1 MLPHLAPVHTGFTKS
16 RRVRIIAR
24 VACSAV
30 ETFVVRV
37 WLPDR
42 PGVLSQVTGRIGDAR
57 GDVVGIEIL
66 ERGGGMAIDELTV
79 ALPDPSF
86 LDPLVAGLLRVDGVA
101 VEDVR
106 RVPEGRPDGAL
117 AVLSTAAEIVAA
129 DEDDRLRVACASLRR
144 LLDADWAVALLLDGG
159 QQLAADGVAP
169 DSEWLAAF
177 LSGSDH
183 LPSDHVTEHTPGDM
197 VWARVATHGVGVVCG
212 REGRVFHARERDE
225 FRVLGTIIQ
234 SLPVVLPVA

>member
-1 MLPHLAPVHTGFTKS
+1 MKHRVPVHTGFTNSILRWRSPRLWS
-16 RRVRIIAR
+16 RP
-24 VACSAV
+24 V

-42 PGVLSQVTGRIGDAR
+42 PGVLSQVTGRIGDAL

-79 ALPDPSF
+79 ALPDPSY

-106 RVPEGRPDGAL
+106 RVPADRPDGAL

-129 DEDDRLRVACASLRR
+129 PADDRLLVACGSLRR
-144 LLDADWAVALLLDGG
+144 LLDADWAVAMRLDDCVP
-159 QQLAADGVAP
+159 QATDVAAP
-169 DSEWLAAF
+169 DLDWVAAF

-183 LPSDHVTEHTPGDM
+183 LPDDRVTEHTPGDM
-197 VWARVATHGVGVVCG
+197 VWTRVATHGVAIVCG
-212 REGRVFHARERDE
+212 RTGRVFHARERDE
-225 FRVLGTIIQ
+225 FRVLGTIID
-234 SLPVVLPVA
+234 SLPLVLPVA

>member
-1 MLPHLAPVHTGFTKS
+1 MNSIRARPV
-16 RRVRIIAR
+16 AR
-24 VACSAV
+24 VLCSAV

-79 ALPDPSF
+79 ALPDPSY
-86 LDPLVAGLLRVDGVA
+86 LDPMVAGLLRVDGVA

-129 DEDDRLRVACASLRR
+129 AQDDRLHVACASLRR
-144 LLDADWAVALLLDGG
+144 LLDADWAVAMRLDRG
-159 QQLAADGVAP
+159 QSLATDGAVP
-169 DSEWLAAF
+169 DLEWLAAF

-183 LPSDHVTEHTPGDM
+183 LPSDRVTEHTPGDM
-197 VWARVATHGVGVVCG
+197 VWARVAAHGVAIVCG
-212 REGRVFHARERDE
+212 RTGRVFHARERDE
-225 FRVLGTIIQ
+225 FHVLGGIVD
-234 SLPVVLPVA
+234 SLPA